1 MATSLTLLGT
11 AGGPTPQGTRHA
23 PASVVTVDGS
33 AYVIDCGNGVAD
45 QMVRAEVPFSA
56 LRAVFVTHNHS
67 DHNADVGN
75 LLLLG
80 WSGLSAPV
88 RVRGPAPLV
97 GPLKNFFEMQR
108 YDIDT
113 RVHDEGRRPLD
124 ELVDADE
131 ISEPG
136 VVYRDELVTV
146 TAALVDHPPVEPA
159 FGYRIDTPD
168 RSIVFSGDTVP
179 SDALVELARGADV
192 LVHEAMYVPALDGLL
207 SRLNGDTMRKHLLA
221 SHTRADQAG
230 QVAQRAGVATL
241 VLNHLVPADDS
252 VNDQT
257 WHAEA
262 SRTFSGAIVVGK
274 DLMCL

>member
-11 AGGPTPQGTRHA
+11 AGGPTPQGKRHA
-23 PASVVTVDGS
+23 PANVVTVDGS

-45 QMVRAEVPFSA
+45 QMVRAGVPFSA

-80 WSGLSAPV
+80 WSGISTPV
-88 RVRGPAPLV
+88 HVHGPAPLS

-113 RVHDEGRRPLD
+113 RAHDEGRRPLH
-124 ELVDADE
+124 ELVEAVE
-131 ISEPG
+131 IAEPG

-179 SDALVELARGADV
+179 CDALVELARGADV
-192 LVHEAMYVPALDGLL
+192 LVHEAMHAPALGGLL
-207 SRLNGDTMRKHLLA
+207 SRLNGDTMRKHLLG

-230 QVAQRAGVATL
+230 EVAQRAGVATL

-252 VNDQT
+252 VSDQT

-262 SRTFSGAIVVGK
+262 SRTFSGDIVVGK
-274 DLMCL
+274 DLMRL